1 VVDVITVGTRSA
13 STVDAGRPRVR
24 EGAVLAAVVAVVLG
38 TAGLAVARAADL
50 TLTVMVA
57 FACTTLAVTA
67 FLLRRDAE
75 QRRAGL
81 LLYVAVGCLLASDS
95 RAVLGPAGAWVA
107 AVTMWTAA
115 VPLGV
120 VLLTY
125 PGRRLGRRWYRWLL
139 VAVTVDYV
147 VLWAVAVTV
156 PLPVV
161 VADVLGD
168 AGAVGGVALPAL
180 VGVALA
186 QRWRCAAAPE
196 RHAVRSVAV
205 VGFTL
210 AASFA
215 ARLAVRGLAELGLVA
230 DEVYAVVR
238 TVNLA
243 CLALA
248 PLGLLFE
255 ALRRR
260 AAHGRLIESLLAVGG
275 DSARIEEAMRRAV
288 SDPTLRL
295 TLVEGDVDVDADP
308 PGRIRQVLRS
318 PEGAAVAV
326 VDADEATRRD
336 PTQLRT
342 VLTAGALALD
352 NARLQAQL
360 VRRLDE
366 LRRSR
371 ARIVEAT
378 VRARRRLERDLHDGA
393 QQQLLAVAATL
404 ARAELIEPGPGRAT
418 AITDARHRL
427 GEAIAELR
435 RLARGIHPAVLDRR
449 GLPAA
454 LGTLV
459 DVAPVPVDVDVSAE
473 LVGTRMSLPVET
485 TLWFV
490 ASEAVTN
497 AARHSGAD
505 RIRLRLRAGLGW
517 AQLCVEDDGR
527 GGAHLLGGGG
537 LAGLDDRVSALG
549 GRLSVAS
556 SGTAGTRVEA
566 VLPCAS

>member
-1 VVDVITVGTRSA
+1 
-13 STVDAGRPRVR
+13 
-24 EGAVLAAVVAVVLG
+24 
-38 TAGLAVARAADL
+38 
-50 TLTVMVA
+50 M
-57 FACTTLAVTA
+57 
-67 FLLRRDAE
+67 
-75 QRRAGL
+75 
-81 LLYVAVGCLLASDS
+81 
-95 RAVLGPAGAWVA
+95 
-107 AVTMWTAA
+107 
-115 VPLGV
+115 
-120 VLLTY
+120 
-125 PGRRLGRRWYRWLL
+125 
-139 VAVTVDYV
+139 
-147 VLWAVAVTV
+147 
-156 PLPVV
+156 
-161 VADVLGD
+161 
-168 AGAVGGVALPAL
+168 
-180 VGVALA
+180 
-186 QRWRCAAAPE
+186 
-196 RHAVRSVAV
+196 
-205 VGFTL
+205 
-210 AASFA
+210 
-215 ARLAVRGLAELGLVA
+215 AVRGLAELGLVA

-238 TVNLA
+238 PVNLA

-288 SDPTLRL
+288 SDSTLRL
-295 TLVEGDVDVDADP
+295 TLVEGDVEVDADP

-326 VDADEATRRD
+326 VDADEAAMCD
-336 PTQLRT
+336 PAQLRT

-352 NARLQAQL
+352 YARLQAQL

-378 VRARRRLERDLHDGA
+378 VQARRLLERDLHDGA

-418 AITDARHRL
+418 AIVDARRRL

-435 RLARGIHPAVLDRR
+435 RLARGIHPAVLDRG

-459 DVAPVPVDVDVSAE
+459 DVVPVPVDVDVPAE
-473 LVGTRMSLPVET
+473 LAGTRMSLPVET

-505 RIRLRLRAGLGW
+505 RIRLRLRVGPGW
-517 AQLCVEDDGR
+517 ARLCVEDDGR

-556 SGTAGTRVEA
+556 SGTAGAAGTRVEA